1 MKVSNIMNNFDFNF
15 NIDVSIWGDTLD
27 ENIKLIPGTLSQEL
41 KDALRKEIGHKV
53 KVHLYTNNHITKNEL
68 EQN

>member
-1 MKVSNIMNNFDFNF
+1 MNNFDFNF

-27 ENIKLIPGTLSQEL
+27 ENIKLIPGNFSQEF
-41 KDALRKEIGHKV
+41 KDELRKQIGHKV
-53 KVHLYTNNHITKNEL
+53 KIHLYTNNHITKNEL